1 MKEHESNVAY
11 LHALRFAWLTR
22 FYDPV
27 VALTVRERTFKQ
39 RLIALAGIE
48 SGHEVLDIGCGTGT
62 LAILIKQTCPGAE
75 VTGLDGD
82 PEVLDRARR
91 KAQVAAIDI
100 RFDQGLSHELPYQ
113 DASFDRVVS
122 SLFFHHLDRNG
133 KQGTLSEIRRVLK
146 PGGELHIADWGRP
159 ANALMRGLFFFIQM
173 LDGFETTRDNVKRQ
187 LPAYLANAGLT
198 AVSQQGQL
206 NTIFGTLG
214 FYSAIRS

>member
-82 PEVLDRARR
+82 PEILDRARR

-100 RFDQGLSHELPYQ
+100 RFDQGLSNALPYQ

-122 SLFFHHLDRNG
+122 SLFFHHLDQDG
-133 KQGTLSEIRRVLK
+133 KQGTLNEIRRVLR
-146 PGGELHIADWGRP
+146 PGGELHIADWGQP
-159 ANALMRGLFFFIQM
+159 ANALMRGLFFAIQL
-173 LDGFETTRDNVKRQ
+173 LDGFETTRDNVKGQ
-187 LPAYLANAGLT
+187 LPTYLANAGLT